1 MKFVPGLFFSTMLLA
16 FLNEISLPD
25 PGAKPTNTLTG
36 FVGCHANADNVNKVS
51 AVANIFFIVPPN
63 INMMI
68 QYLFHF
74 E

>member
-36 FVGCHANADNVNKVS
+36 FVGCHANADNVNNANNVT
-51 AVANIFFIVPPN
+51 NIFFIFPPR
-63 INMMI
+63 INMM
-68 QYLFHF
+68 
-74 E
+74 